1 MHAFVLCD
9 PASKREVKMS
19 LSLTIFVVNKQ
30 GRGGECCKN
39 KLLKA
44 KHTENHQPIIQNNR
58 KGKWLYRVASESD
71 TSI

>member
-30 GRGGECCKN
+30 GREGECCKN

-44 KHTENHQPIIQNNR
+44 KHTENHQPPTRNYHSKQQERKVALQNN
-58 KGKWLYRVASESD
+58 
-71 TSI
+71 